1 MKRRH
6 THHTHQQSP
15 ARNLLIF
22 VSTYINAM
30 IFFFF
35 YSLYWG
41 DHCYSFANK
50 LKSWDKNVTRNQHEE
65 LMVLNRPII
74 IAVGFLGGA
83 HQGTMHSSCW
93 KLDMMRNENS
103 SFESTCL
110 VSWILYPAEASAVT
124 NNLAMFS
131 WPCPDFKSESSFIVA
146 TEWDA
151 ASDIPMLFSIDNVS

>member
-1 MKRRH
+1 MWSDLRVITSCFH
-6 THHTHQQSP
+6 TWRGGTHITHIN
-15 ARNLLIF
+15 NLLPGICWYLSVLILMLWF
-22 VSTYINAM
+22 
-30 IFFFF
+30 FFFF

-110 VSWILYPAEASAVT
+110 VSWILYPAEASSKP
-124 NNLAMFS
+124 NELYS
-131 WPCPDFKSESSFIVA
+131 SEK
-146 TEWDA
+146 
-151 ASDIPMLFSIDNVS
+151 VSCDQ